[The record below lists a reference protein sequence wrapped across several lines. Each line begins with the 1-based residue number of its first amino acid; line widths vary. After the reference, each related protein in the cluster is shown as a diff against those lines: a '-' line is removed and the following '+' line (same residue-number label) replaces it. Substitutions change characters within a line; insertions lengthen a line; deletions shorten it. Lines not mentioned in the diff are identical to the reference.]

1 MSSLDPQPRARSAS
15 DSGQAGA
22 FRQSQPGVLSE
33 RLASFFKASLKH
45 ESFKTARNVEQD
57 ACVCVP
63 FLEAHL
69 FPTIVK
75 KGDEPHTLSSRRP
88 TPEAATLI
96 RSSPAWRILKTQQS
110 QQATQGGGISPRA
123 GDAVREQHPPTAAIS
138 ETMQGGAESPQDG
151 LDSLTQP
158 KTPAMGDTVA
168 TAIWVSVT
176 SWH

>member
-33 RLASFFKASLKH
+33 PLASFFKASLKH

-110 QQATQGGGISPRA
+110 QQATQGGGFHRERA
-123 GDAVREQHPPTAAIS
+123 MRFANNILRP
-138 ETMQGGAESPQDG
+138 
-151 LDSLTQP
+151 LL
-158 KTPAMGDTVA
+158 
-168 TAIWVSVT
+168 
-176 SWH
+176 